1 MTAADLYNERI
12 LALARSHQGAGT
24 LAPPRVR
31 VSLDNPLCGD
41 RISLDVRLEHGRIV
55 ALAHQTRGCLL
66 TEAAAALLA
75 TLALGAKAEEAVA
88 LRDAA
93 AALLRG
99 DDAAS
104 LPPGLDVFAPVTA
117 VKSRHDCVLLPFDA
131 LVEAVRA
138 ASAS

>member
-24 LAPPRVR
+24 LEPPRLR

-41 RISLDVRLEHGRIV
+41 RITLDVRLEHGRIA

-75 TLALGAKAEEAVA
+75 TLASGATAEEAVA
-88 LRDAA
+88 LRDAVA
-93 AALLRG
+93 GLLRG
-99 DDAAS
+99 AGS
-104 LPPGLDVFAPVTA
+104 TPLPPGLEVFQPVAA